1 MTGNQKT
8 QQNKQVQKQNR
19 VQKPK
24 ENVKHQFNSE
34 QMRTAPETMRKD
46 EVLVAQKQLGN
57 QTVQRSFDHSSRS
70 AQMTDEKGYLNKSI
84 SDTIQQ
90 KRGVG
95 GALPITMQKEGE
107 QNLGQN
113 FSDVRIHT
121 DASADNLSK
130 QINAKAFTIGKDIFF
145 RQGEYSPNTSK
156 GRETLLHEM
165 THVVQQSGTPTAGG
179 RLKLGAPNT
188 SMEHEAEHVGKK
200 AVQNSNAKTTVKSGK
215 SAAAVQRSILDW
227 FKKKDKGKEATKHR
241 LDVMK
246 KGKLDFAKMS
256 MGDEDTKK
264 AEKGEKVKTYAG
276 DMMNTMKKK
285 EGITPDALQAQIKK
299 MGVGSDESLKKMDQF
314 NEKDSRMMQA
324 GYMVG
329 ERNLSKTQLDAMKGS
344 PNIEKEQTKNKLMAI
359 IQNPDSKEEDVK
371 KAKDQLNELFGGKFT
386 DIQKIFHTDMGSDAI
401 THRRQALK
409 ARAQRG
415 EEGALEKY
423 QNFKKENPT
432 LLGKIGG
439 FVKKHATLDN
449 AKTGFGYL
457 KSAFT
462 SSGNKEET
470 PQAMPQMGMGMMGM
484 GMMGGGGMGQIMQE
498 YARVMQENK
507 ELKAKL
513 EEKGQ

>member
-1 MTGNQKT
+1 
-8 QQNKQVQKQNR
+8 
-19 VQKPK
+19 
-24 ENVKHQFNSE
+24 
-34 QMRTAPETMRKD
+34 
-46 EVLVAQKQLGN
+46 
-57 QTVQRSFDHSSRS
+57 
-70 AQMTDEKGYLNKSI
+70 
-84 SDTIQQ
+84 
-90 KRGVG
+90 
-95 GALPITMQKEGE
+95 
-107 QNLGQN
+107 
-113 FSDVRIHT
+113 
-121 DASADNLSK
+121 
-130 QINAKAFTIGKDIFF
+130 
-145 RQGEYSPNTSK
+145 
-156 GRETLLHEM
+156 
-165 THVVQQSGTPTAGG
+165 
-179 RLKLGAPNT
+179 
-188 SMEHEAEHVGKK
+188 
-200 AVQNSNAKTTVKSGK
+200 
-215 SAAAVQRSILDW
+215 
-227 FKKKDKGKEATKHR
+227 
-241 LDVMK
+241 MK

-264 AEKGEKVKTYAG
+264 AEKGDKVKTYAG
-276 DMMNTMKKK
+276 EMMNTMKKK

-299 MGVGSDESLKKMDQF
+299 MGVGSDKNLENLEGLDKREHKKVSSQYANSSLKKDQH
-314 NEKDSRMMQA
+314 
-324 GYMVG
+324 
-329 ERNLSKTQLDAMKGS
+329 KG
-344 PNIEKEQTKNKLMAI
+344 KLMSI

-371 KAKDQLNELFGGKFT
+371 KAKDQLNELYGGSLT
-386 DIQKIFHTDMGSDAI
+386 DIQKVFHTDIGSDAI

>member
-165 THVVQQSGTPTAGG
+165 THVVQQSGTPNG
-179 RLKLGAPNT
+179 
-188 SMEHEAEHVGKK
+188 
-200 AVQNSNAKTTVKSGK
+200 
-215 SAAAVQRSILDW
+215 W
-227 FKKKDKGKEATKHR
+227 
-241 LDVMK
+241 
-246 KGKLDFAKMS
+246 
-256 MGDEDTKK
+256 
-264 AEKGEKVKTYAG
+264 
-276 DMMNTMKKK
+276 
-285 EGITPDALQAQIKK
+285 
-299 MGVGSDESLKKMDQF
+299 
-314 NEKDSRMMQA
+314 
-324 GYMVG
+324 
-329 ERNLSKTQLDAMKGS
+329 
-344 PNIEKEQTKNKLMAI
+344 
-359 IQNPDSKEEDVK
+359 
-371 KAKDQLNELFGGKFT
+371 
-386 DIQKIFHTDMGSDAI
+386 
-401 THRRQALK
+401 RQVEIG
-409 ARAQRG
+409 RAQHLDGARSG
-415 EEGALEKY
+415 TCGQEGRTELKC
-423 QNFKKENPT
+423 QDHCENPGNRQQ
-432 LLGKIGG
+432 LYSALYWIG
-439 FVKKHATLDN
+439 
-449 AKTGFGYL
+449 
-457 KSAFT
+457 SRRRI
-462 SSGNKEET
+462 KEKRQPST
-470 PQAMPQMGMGMMGM
+470 A
-484 GMMGGGGMGQIMQE
+484 
-498 YARVMQENK
+498 
-507 ELKAKL
+507 
-513 EEKGQ
+513 

>member
-121 DASADNLSK
+121 DASADKLSK

-165 THVVQQSGTPTAGG
+165 THVVQQSGTAMAGG

-227 FKKKDKGKEATKHR
+227 FKKKDKGKEATQHR
-241 LDVMK
+241 LDIMK

-264 AEKGEKVKTYAG
+264 AEKGDKDVKTYPG
-276 DMMNTMKKK
+276 EMMKTMKKK

-299 MGVGSDESLKKMDQF
+299 MGVGSDKNLENLEGLDKREHKKVSSQYANSSLKKDQH
-314 NEKDSRMMQA
+314 
-324 GYMVG
+324 
-329 ERNLSKTQLDAMKGS
+329 KG
-344 PNIEKEQTKNKLMAI
+344 KLMSI

-371 KAKDQLNELFGGKFT
+371 KAKDQLNELYGGSLT
-386 DIQKIFHTDMGSDAI
+386 DIQKVFHTDIGSDAI

-457 KSAFT
+457 KSAVGFLT
-462 SSGNKEET
+462 GSGNKEKET
-470 PQAMPQMGMGMMGM
+470 APQAMPQMGMGMGMMGM
-484 GMMGGGGMGQIMQE
+484 GMMGGGGMSSIMQE